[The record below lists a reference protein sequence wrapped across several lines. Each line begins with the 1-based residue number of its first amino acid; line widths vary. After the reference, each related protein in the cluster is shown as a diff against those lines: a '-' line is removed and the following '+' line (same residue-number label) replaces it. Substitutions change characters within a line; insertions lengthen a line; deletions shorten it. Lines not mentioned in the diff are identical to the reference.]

1 MLAFLFRRLG
11 QSVLVVAVMATL
23 VFVGVYALGNPIDI
37 LINPEADQLER
48 EQAIVRLGLDRPM
61 WVQFALFVKAALT
74 GDLGISFVHGVP
86 AAGLIL
92 SRMPATLELAM
103 VALVIAIGLGIPLG
117 VIAGAAPHSLAGRGI
132 MTASIIGF
140 SLPNFWLGLMLILAF
155 AVELQVLP
163 AGGRGATRTL
173 FGIEWSLLTVDG
185 LRHLILPALTLAIY
199 KASLVVRLAYAGT
212 REAMLQDFVRFARAK
227 GLSRSRIIGVHV
239 LKTILI
245 PVVTV
250 IGLELGSMIAFAV
263 VTETVFAW
271 PGMGKLLIESIY
283 RLDRPVIVA
292 YLIIVVLMFVL
303 INLVVDVIYTLL
315 DPRVRLAG
323 EEACWRCW
331 LQKLRRARR
340 PSPAPGAN
348 LPKAASPS
356 RRSLSSW
363 FWPCWRWAP
372 HGSRRRTPTTSRS
385 STSWTICCRR
395 AAAASTAGSTCSA
408 PTTRAA
414 TSCRRSSMACA

>member
-323 EEACWRCW
+323 EEA
-331 LQKLRRARR
+331 
-340 PSPAPGAN
+340 
-348 LPKAASPS
+348 
-356 RRSLSSW
+356 
-363 FWPCWRWAP
+363 
-372 HGSRRRTPTTSRS
+372 
-385 STSWTICCRR
+385 
-395 AAAASTAGSTCSA
+395 
-408 PTTRAA
+408 
-414 TSCRRSSMACA
+414 